1 MCPKSKVNLHL
12 QPISMLLLGQI
23 MPWESLPEVC
33 VPSVTNCIQVG
44 LIAVGMQIA
53 FVSLLRW
60 QESCDLLVV
69 VGLLVT
75 ERVIATLWKQNTLRL
90 KV

>member
-1 MCPKSKVNLHL
+1 
-12 QPISMLLLGQI
+12 MLLLGQI
-23 MPWESLPEVC
+23 MPCESLPEVC

-53 FVSLLRW
+53 FVSLLWW